1 VGGGAAA
8 LGPGAAGGLEGET
21 RGAMPRHNDTK
32 MPRLSILHRSLER
45 GLVIAIAERSVYM
58 PSHVASCTTAE
69 LDERVNFAACGM
81 AANCAVLARSMASGC
96 SLCLR
101 CVCAGKAS
109 GPVGRPLLLRNTDF

>member
-1 VGGGAAA
+1 
-8 LGPGAAGGLEGET
+8 
-21 RGAMPRHNDTK
+21 MPRHNDTK

-58 PSHVASCTTAE
+58 PSHGAFCTTAE

-96 SLCLR
+96 SLPPM
-101 CVCAGKAS
+101 CVRGEGQWAR
-109 GPVGRPLLLRNTDF
+109 GRPLLLRNTDFLVDLSYVWRRVVLKLFRK